1 MGGPTR
7 RVGAGPVQSKTNH
20 TSIIHLSF
28 NTLSTG
34 PSLAFLFL
42 VLSSRTLASEYE
54 NCKFLGFSTLST
66 MSQLSSNCIA
76 VKDKVVLHTTTPFAC
91 VQVALFKESELQAVE
106 DLLLEWGLA
115 L

>member
-1 MGGPTR
+1 M
-7 RVGAGPVQSKTNH
+7 
-20 TSIIHLSF
+20 SIIHFSF
-28 NTLSTG
+28 ATLSTV

-66 MSQLSSNCIA
+66 MSQLSSSCIA
-76 VKDKVVLHTTTPFAC
+76 IRDKVALHTASPYAC
-91 VQVALFKESELQAVE
+91 VQVALIKGNELLVVVV
-106 DLLLEWGLA
+106 LWPEWELA

>member
-1 MGGPTR
+1 M
-7 RVGAGPVQSKTNH
+7 
-20 TSIIHLSF
+20 SIIHFSF
-28 NTLSTG
+28 ATLSTV

-76 VKDKVVLHTTTPFAC
+76 IRDKVALHTASPYAC
-91 VQVALFKESELQAVE
+91 VQVALIKGNELLVVVV
-106 DLLLEWGLA
+106 LWPEWELA